1 VNRGQFIW
9 NLQDDYLTT
18 DTLFYKTKLILNEI
32 GNSLKLNFKKYFP
45 FNFE

>member
-1 VNRGQFIW
+1 MKERWISVE
-9 NLQDDYLTT
+9 DYLTT

-32 GNSLKLNFKKYFP
+32 GNSLKLNFKKYYP